1 MHPPDES
8 PARPGPATARRVAL
22 KVGTR
27 VLTNDDGSLAMD
39 RLQGLVE
46 AAASAVH
53 QGREIFIISSGAVG
67 LGREALQMTAEPSDL
82 TERQACAAVG
92 QSRLMALYQHSFEEQ
107 GLLCAQVLLTEA
119 DFDDRLRYLHLRG
132 TLAALLRA
140 GCVPIINEND
150 VVSGEELAYVEGT
163 SRPVFSDNDRLAAL
177 VASKLDADLLILL
190 TDVNG
195 IYERDPALHP
205 TAALLSR
212 VDAGD
217 EEKVSAL
224 AGGAGPAG
232 RGGMRSKVRAAAIA
246 ARSGAHAIIA
256 SGRDPGALSTLL
268 AGGDV
273 GSWFPARSGLPARQR
288 WIAFAAA
295 ARGSLLLDEGAVVA
309 LRERG
314 ASLLAV
320 GVAEVS
326 GEFLAGDVVE
336 LRAPG
341 GEIIGRGM
349 VHCSAEQTR
358 LWCAGKRPEGVRN
371 HHALVH
377 GDLLVLHEGAPPSS
391 PTRRP

>member
-1 MHPPDES
+1 
-8 PARPGPATARRVAL
+8 
-22 KVGTR
+22 
-27 VLTNDDGSLAMD
+27 MD
-39 RLQGLVE
+39 RLQGLVD

-53 QGREIFIISSGAVG
+53 GGREIFIISSGAVG
-67 LGREALQMTAEPSDL
+67 LGREALQMTEEPSDL

-92 QSRLMALYQHSFEEQ
+92 QSRLMALYQHSFGAQ

-150 VVSGEELAYVEGT
+150 VVSGEELAYVEG
-163 SRPVFSDNDRLAAL
+163 SARPVFSDNDRLAAL
-177 VASKLDADLLILL
+177 VASKLDADLLVLL
-190 TDVNG
+190 TDVDG
-195 IYERDPALHP
+195 IYEQDPALHP

-212 VDAGD
+212 VDVGD

-256 SGRDPGALSTLL
+256 SGRDPGALCSLL

-320 GVAEVS
+320 GVSEVS

-336 LRAPG
+336 LKAPG
-341 GEIIGRGM
+341 GDIIGRGM

-358 LWCAGKRPEGVRN
+358 LWCAGERPEGVRN

-377 GDLLVLHEGAPPSS
+377 RDLLVLHEVAPPS
-391 PTRRP
+391 RPATKP

>member
-1 MHPPDES
+1 MHAS
-8 PARPGPATARRVAL
+8 AQRPARPGPATARRVAL

-27 VLTNDDGSLAMD
+27 VLTNDDGSLAME
-39 RLQGLVE
+39 RLQALVV
-46 AAASAVH
+46 AAARAIKD
-53 QGREIFIISSGAVG
+53 GREIFIISSGAVG
-67 LGREALQMTAEPSDL
+67 LGREALKMTAEPADL

-92 QSRLMALYQHSFEEQ
+92 QSRLMALYQHGFEEQ

-140 GCVPIINEND
+140 GCIPIINEND
-150 VVSGEELAYVEGT
+150 VVSGEELAYVEG
-163 SRPVFSDNDRLAAL
+163 SGRPVFSDNDRLAAL
-177 VASKLDADLLILL
+177 VASKLDAELLVLL
-190 TDVNG
+190 TDVDG
-195 IYERDPALHP
+195 IFDQDPALHP

-212 VDAGD
+212 VDVGD

-256 SGRDPGALSTLL
+256 SGRDPGVLSSLL
-268 AGGDV
+268 AGEDV
-273 GSWFPARSGLPARQR
+273 GSWFPARGGLPARQR

-295 ARGSLLLDEGAVVA
+295 PRGALLLDEGAVVA

-320 GVAEVS
+320 GVAQVS
-326 GEFLAGDVVE
+326 GDFLAGDVVE
-336 LRAPG
+336 LKAPS

-349 VHCSAEQTR
+349 VHCSAEETR

-377 GDLLVLHEGAPPSS
+377 RDLLVLHESASANS
-391 PTRRP
+391 PTREP

>member
-1 MHPPDES
+1 
-8 PARPGPATARRVAL
+8 
-22 KVGTR
+22 VGTR
-27 VLTNDDGSLAMD
+27 VLTNDDGSLAIE
-39 RLQGLVE
+39 RLQSLVE

-92 QSRLMALYQHSFEEQ
+92 QSRLMALYQHSFEGQ

-150 VVSGEELAYVEGT
+150 VVSGEELAYVEGS

-195 IYERDPALHP
+195 IYEKDPTLHP

-212 VDAGD
+212 VDVGD

-256 SGRDPGALSTLL
+256 SGRDPSALSTLL

-320 GVAEVS
+320 GVAKVS

-336 LRAPG
+336 LKAPG
-341 GEIIGRGM
+341 GDVIGRGM

-377 GDLLVLHEGAPPSS
+377 RDLLVLHEGVPPSNS
-391 PTRRP
+391 TRKP